1 VYYLNN
7 NNNYYYISFFQLFIY
22 NHIKHNH
29 IIQFHAF
36 NVHTI
41 TQHMSMLSRVKV
53 NMVGTSSCDTML
65 SNKNFIILQCL
76 NI

>member
-1 VYYLNN
+1 MYGLNTN
-7 NNNYYYISFFQLFIY
+7 CTKFIY
-22 NHIKHNH
+22 DHIKYNR

-36 NVHTI
+36 IVHIIDHT
-41 TQHMSMLSRVKV
+41 SMLTIVRV

-65 SNKNFIILQCL
+65 SHKIFIMFQCL